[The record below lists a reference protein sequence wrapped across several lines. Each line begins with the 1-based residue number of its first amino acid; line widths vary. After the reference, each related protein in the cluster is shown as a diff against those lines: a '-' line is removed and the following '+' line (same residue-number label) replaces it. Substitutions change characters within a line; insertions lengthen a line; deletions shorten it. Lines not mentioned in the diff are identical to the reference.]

1 MMEDQL
7 ERSRAETRGIME
19 GKEKVEKILEGLSKA
34 PISGRDDLMQGPAE
48 ETIIKDGSDIWE
60 ELDKEFG

>member
-19 GKEKVEKILEGLSKA
+19 GKEKVERILEGL
-34 PISGRDDLMQGPAE
+34 RDGKGGAGDTVMKDE
-48 ETIIKDGSDIWE
+48 EDRNLENGSDVWD
-60 ELDKEFG
+60 ELDREFG